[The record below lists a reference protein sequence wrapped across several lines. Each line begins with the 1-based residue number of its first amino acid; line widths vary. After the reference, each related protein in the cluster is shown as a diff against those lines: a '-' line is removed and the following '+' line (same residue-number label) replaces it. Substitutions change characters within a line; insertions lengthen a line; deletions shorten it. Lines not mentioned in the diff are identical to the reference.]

1 MNNSKSVAELINNVN
16 AAYLSDAD
24 VRIAVARAERAEFIV
39 ASFASAGKAI
49 KSAIAKIKSNLV
61 TSSAQHA

>member
-1 MNNSKSVAELINNVN
+1 MNNSKSVSELINNVN

-39 ASFASAGKAI
+39 ASFAAAGKAI
-49 KSAIAKIKSNLV
+49 KSVVAKIKTSLV
-61 TSSAQHA
+61 SSSAQHA